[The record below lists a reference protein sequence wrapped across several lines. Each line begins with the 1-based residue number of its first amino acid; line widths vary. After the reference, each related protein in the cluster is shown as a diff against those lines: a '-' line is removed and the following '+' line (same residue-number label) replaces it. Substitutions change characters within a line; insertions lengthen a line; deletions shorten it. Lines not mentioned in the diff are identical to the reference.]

1 MAGLV
6 AQRYGAAIFELAK
19 EKDAVIDMETEI
31 IAVSESFKDL
41 GLEEFLGHPKVSMA
55 EKIKVLES
63 SLTGKVSHDLLG
75 LLVLVVRKGRYY
87 YVDEIFEEALDL
99 IDAYRGR
106 VKAYI
111 GSADELTVDQ
121 KSKIV
126 HQLAAESH
134 KTIIPIY
141 EVDPSLIGGLVLR
154 IGDRIVDNSIKGHM
168 HSMSRKMLATK
179 ID

>member
-19 EKDAVIDMETEI
+19 EKDAVVELETEI
-31 IAVSESFKDL
+31 IAVSESFLDL
-41 GLEEFLGHPKVSMA
+41 DLEEFLGHPKIPMA
-55 EKIKVLES
+55 EKIKVLET
-63 SLTGKVSHDLLG
+63 SLSGKVSHDLLG
-75 LLVLVVRKGRYY
+75 LLVLVVKKGRYY
-87 YVDEIFEEALDL
+87 HMNEIFEEVLDL
-99 IDAYRGR
+99 IDGYRGR

-111 GSADELTVDQ
+111 ASADQLTVDQ

-126 HQLAAESH
+126 HQLAAEAH
-134 KTIIPIY
+134 KTVIPIY
-141 EVDPSLIGGLVLR
+141 EIDPSLIGGLVMR

-168 HSMSRKMLATK
+168 HSMSRQMLATK